1 MNNLIIVFYA
11 GTQVGKFRFLLYFSL
26 VCLVGSMVAFYWIA
40 FDIEDVELINQ
51 ERWLLALIVLALG
64 VAFFGGML
72 IYSHRYVV
80 WLWVDEQLRVVDIE
94 TMALF
99 GGRVQR
105 FSVEELALIKYD
117 AGELRTYYHH
127 IRTPYLKLRVSGQ
140 RLPYVV
146 DLQGYIPEEALFG
159 KLVAKLVA
167 KSKRSISS

>member
-1 MNNLIIVFYA
+1 MSNPILVFHA
-11 GTQVGKFRFLLYFSL
+11 GTQVGKFRFLLSFSL
-26 VCLVGSMVAFYWIA
+26 ACLVGSIVAFYRIA
-40 FDIEDVELINQ
+40 FVIEDVELTNP
-51 ERWLLALIVLALG
+51 ERWLLALIVLAAG
-64 VAFFGGML
+64 VAFIGGML

-99 GGRVQR
+99 GGRVRR
-105 FSVEELALIKYD
+105 FSVEELASIKYD

-146 DLQGYIPEEALFG
+146 DLQGYIPEEALFDR
-159 KLVAKLVA
+159 LVAKLVA
-167 KSKRSISS
+167 KS